1 MDMIIDVNSDE
12 FEDMKDL
19 RSLCRA
25 MCSNVKELNEEKKDE
40 EITKMTDRLMKDLRQ
55 LELKQYDLT
64 YAEVEQVTANL
75 NSIFKVMESTYERLK
90 AEQRIKYGQ

>member
-1 MDMIIDVNSDE
+1 
-12 FEDMKDL
+12 
-19 RSLCRA
+19 
-25 MCSNVKELNEEKKDE
+25 
-40 EITKMTDRLMKDLRQ
+40 MTDRLMKDLRQ